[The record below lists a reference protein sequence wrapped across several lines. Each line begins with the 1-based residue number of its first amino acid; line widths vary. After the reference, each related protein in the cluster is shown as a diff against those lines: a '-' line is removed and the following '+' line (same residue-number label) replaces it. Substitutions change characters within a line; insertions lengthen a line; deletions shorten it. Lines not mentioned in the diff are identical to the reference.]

1 LGSVSI
7 DIHKNEREFEHLTLS
22 DENVVKYLILY
33 RSKVDVSY
41 QASININIDQAGDL
55 FEFNQELIV
64 LYASLDNTIKHTK
77 LTKRQEKLLEI
88 LFEGNTT
95 QDAGEILGLKRNSTF
110 EMLDRIVCKIVETNN
125 ELWYYTSGNN
135 GYILKKS

>member
-1 LGSVSI
+1 MGSVSI